1 MNDFV
6 DNSDEGYDILYADD
20 DTSSVADKNVDT
32 LQTKLQNKADA
43 ATQWIQDNAM
53 LCSGEKTKLLVVST
67 KELRAARLVNKEVTV
82 NVCGQTIMESIVMRN
97 YWG

>member
-1 MNDFV
+1 
-6 DNSDEGYDILYADD
+6 
-20 DTSSVADKNVDT
+20 
-32 LQTKLQNKADA
+32 
-43 ATQWIQDNAM
+43 M